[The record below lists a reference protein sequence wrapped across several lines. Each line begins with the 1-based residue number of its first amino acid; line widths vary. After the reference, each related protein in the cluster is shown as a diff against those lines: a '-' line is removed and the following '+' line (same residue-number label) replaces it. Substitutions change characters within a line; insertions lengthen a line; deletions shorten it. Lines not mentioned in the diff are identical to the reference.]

1 VRGCIPHVADL
12 REAEL
17 RIRCMLAMTMTR
29 PNQKEAERQ
38 TLDGV
43 LTALEVCPVAK
54 RWNGH

>member
-1 VRGCIPHVADL
+1 
-12 REAEL
+12 
-17 RIRCMLAMTMTR
+17 MLAMTMTR
-29 PNQKEAERQ
+29 PNQKEAERR